1 MTSKRRPGR
10 THKTGVP
17 LVSRN
22 SPRPAARHL
31 SDIGPPGPGAHRKV
45 SRRDDPPR
53 VRTGKHAAVPEPG
66 RAIAHRRILPTR
78 IVVGLAVLA
87 TGTPIATAWA
97 IDVARPAFVESS
109 LARQRITSPAVP
121 EQAVTSGQGAIPQ
134 EEDAAVSEPSTPS
147 PEPSPPT
154 ETPEADLP
162 VPRKNRSPRTVRVPE
177 QGSGEF
183 RVVPSARANLTSA
196 ELLGTRSFRI
206 EVEGGLPIK
215 GAQFADSVVRTLS
228 DPRSWAGRGSA
239 DPLTR
244 SDGEATFRIVLASP
258 DATDRLCAPLD
269 TGGRVSCR
277 NGDDVVI
284 NAWRWVNGADSYEGE
299 MRAYRRYVV
308 NHEVGHAL
316 GNPHALCPGPGQAAP
331 VMVQQTYG
339 LDGCTANPWPQGTD
353 THG

>member
-147 PEPSPPT
+147 PEPSRQPRPQKPISQCLGRTARLGRCASRSRAVGNFGWCQVRGPT
-154 ETPEADLP
+154 
-162 VPRKNRSPRTVRVPE
+162 
-177 QGSGEF
+177 
-183 RVVPSARANLTSA
+183 
-196 ELLGTRSFRI
+196 
-206 EVEGGLPIK
+206 
-215 GAQFADSVVRTLS
+215 
-228 DPRSWAGRGSA
+228 
-239 DPLTR
+239 
-244 SDGEATFRIVLASP
+244 
-258 DATDRLCAPLD
+258 
-269 TGGRVSCR
+269 
-277 NGDDVVI
+277 
-284 NAWRWVNGADSYEGE
+284 
-299 MRAYRRYVV
+299 
-308 NHEVGHAL
+308 
-316 GNPHALCPGPGQAAP
+316 
-331 VMVQQTYG
+331 
-339 LDGCTANPWPQGTD
+339 
-353 THG
+353 